1 MCYPTRGFEKFGRR
15 MGEFANEFE
24 KGFSVEFGG
33 FSPRVDISEDE
44 LTVFVQVELPGVK
57 KEDVKLTINDE
68 NVLSIKGE
76 KKKDESKDKV
86 YVRSERSYGSF
97 ERSFRL
103 SDNIN
108 KDSINAKYDNGILNI
123 SFQKKEPQKP
133 KEVNINIS

>member
-1 MCYPTRGFEKFGRR
+1 
-15 MGEFANEFE
+15 
-24 KGFSVEFGG
+24 
-33 FSPRVDISEDE
+33 
-44 LTVFVQVELPGVK
+44 VELPGVK

-68 NVLSIKGE
+68 NVLVIKGE

-86 YVRSERSYGSF
+86 YVRSERSYGAF